1 MLIGQVSQSTGLTT
15 KAIRLYEE
23 KGLIQPPAR
32 RGRYRVYS
40 EEDLDVLQLIVEAKS
55 LGVTLA
61 QLKGVITYRDGEVD
75 WQKVHQFLLEVKKN
89 LQIELDRVLKNIE
102 KIDNCIDSMDSCPKS
117 R

>member
-1 MLIGQVSQSTGLTT
+1 MLIGQVSKHTGLSA

-32 RGRYRVYS
+32 RGRYRIYS
-40 EEDLDVLQLIVEAKS
+40 ETDLEVLQLIVEAKS

-61 QLKGVITYRDGEVD
+61 QLKGVITYQDGEVD
-75 WQKVHQFLLEVKKN
+75 WQKVHVFLLEIKNN
-89 LQIELDRVLKNIE
+89 LQQELTRVMKNIE
-102 KIDNCIDSMDSCPKS
+102 KIDGCISAIDSCPKS